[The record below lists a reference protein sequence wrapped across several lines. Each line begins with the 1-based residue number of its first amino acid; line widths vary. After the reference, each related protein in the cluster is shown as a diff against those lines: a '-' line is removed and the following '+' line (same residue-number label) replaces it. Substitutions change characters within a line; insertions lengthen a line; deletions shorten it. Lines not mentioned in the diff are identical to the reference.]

1 MAEVTPTQT
10 FSVTLQ
16 AGETIVLPADAIITG
31 VFADGDAEVTSSC
44 SGTLPISSDYVCGVF
59 YMNIDDDNSDNHPN
73 DEDHTYYTGLYVDDM
88 YFELDGLLNNTND
101 PDYLNTFVNIQPIFT
116 FTNINRF
123 TIDDSGDNKRKAVYL
138 YFKVAEPYFDKV
150 KLVITSHVGHTR
162 PNKQTYVPLTEDEQA
177 GAGDIECG
185 EYPF

>member
-1 MAEVTPTQT
+1 MADPIPVFT
-10 FSVTLQ
+10 FSVTLSP
-16 AGETIVLPADAIITG
+16 GETIVLPSDAIITG
-31 VFADGDAEVTSSC
+31 VFADGNAEIVSSC
-44 SGTLPISSDYVCGVF
+44 TGTLPVSSDYVCGVF

-73 DEDHTYYTGLYVDDM
+73 DEDHTYYRKLIVDTMEFD
-88 YFELDGLLNNTND
+88 LDGLLNNTND
-101 PDYLNTFVNIQPIFT
+101 PDYLNSFVNIQPIFT

-150 KLVITSHVGHTR
+150 KLQIVSHVGHTR
-162 PNKQTYVPLTEDEQA
+162 PNAQIYLPLTEDEQA
-177 GAGDIECG
+177 GAGDLECG